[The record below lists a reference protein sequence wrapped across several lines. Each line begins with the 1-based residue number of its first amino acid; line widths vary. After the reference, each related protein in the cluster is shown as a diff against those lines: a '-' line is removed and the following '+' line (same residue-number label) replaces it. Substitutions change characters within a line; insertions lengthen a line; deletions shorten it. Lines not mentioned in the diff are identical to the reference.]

1 MRRKEE
7 LLALLD
13 EGKWE
18 EAHSLFFG
26 DWEGFYQE
34 DPAFSLDTDLVLR
47 LRAGEYG
54 ECYED
59 LERFQGKPYV
69 SIAFEEKLLEAK
81 SRLKERIRKEE
92 ERKRRASLPLSQ
104 REGDALREGIL
115 SLDEEGLRRER
126 PFLHA
131 LAQEGRGELSLL
143 ALLSLMR
150 IHDEEEVLYRRDG
163 KEWRIL
169 PKDALPPLMDE
180 SFLLLEGLLERKAP
194 SPSHLHV
201 MEGLLRPIAVLAYPE
216 LPFLGEEEEWAEAA
230 LLASRRML
238 GEEIG
243 EVPPPLG
250 DKVRRLLGKEGE

>member
-1 MRRKEE
+1 MSRKER

-18 EAHSLFFG
+18 EAHALFFG
-26 DWEGFYQE
+26 DWEGFYGE
-34 DPAFSLDTDLVLR
+34 DPSFALDTDLVLR

-69 SIAFEEKLLEAK
+69 SIAFEERLIEAK

-131 LAQEGRGELSLL
+131 LAGKGKGELSLL

-163 KEWRIL
+163 KEWKVI

-201 MEGLLRPIAVLAYPE
+201 MEGLLRPMAVLSYPE

>member
-1 MRRKEE
+1 MSRKER

-26 DWEGFYQE
+26 DWEDFYQE

-59 LERFQGKPYV
+59 IERFQGKPYV

-92 ERKRRASLPLSQ
+92 ERKRKSSLPLSLK
-104 REGDALREGIL
+104 EGDALREGIL

-126 PFLHA
+126 GFLHA
-131 LAQEGRGELSLL
+131 LAQEGRGEVSLL

-163 KEWRIL
+163 KEWKVI

-180 SFLLLEGLLERKAP
+180 SFLLLEGLLEKKAP

-201 MEGLLRPIAVLAYPE
+201 MEGLLRPMAVLSYPN

-238 GEEIG
+238 GEQG
-243 EVPPPLG
+243 EAVPPALEG
-250 DKVRRLLGKEGE
+250 KLARLLGEER

>member
-1 MRRKEE
+1 MKRKEE

-34 DPAFSLDTDLVLR
+34 DPAFALDADLVLR

-69 SIAFEEKLLEAK
+69 SIAFEEKLLGTK

-92 ERKRRASLPLSQ
+92 ERKRRSSLPLSQ

-131 LAQEGRGELSLL
+131 FAQEGRGELSLL

-150 IHDEEEVLYRRDG
+150 IQDEEEVLYRRDG
-163 KEWRIL
+163 KEWKVI

>member
-1 MRRKEE
+1 MKRKED

-18 EAHSLFFG
+18 EAHALFFG

-47 LRAGEYG
+47 LRMGEYG

-69 SIAFEEKLLEAK
+69 SIAFEERLLEAK
-81 SRLKERIRKEE
+81 KRLKERIRKEE
-92 ERKRRASLPLSQ
+92 ERKRKSSLPLSL

-115 SLDEEGLRRER
+115 ALDEEGLRRER
-126 PFLHA
+126 PFLRS
-131 LAQEGRGELSLL
+131 LAQEGKGELSLL

-150 IHDEEEVLYRRDG
+150 LGDEEAVLYRRDG
-163 KEWRIL
+163 REWRVL

-180 SFLLLEGLLERKAP
+180 SFLLLESLLEKKAP

-201 MEGLLRPIAVLAYPE
+201 MEGLLRPMAVLSYPE

-238 GEEIG
+238 GEQG
-243 EVPPPLG
+243 EAVPPALG
-250 DKVRRLLGKEGE
+250 GKLARLLGEER